1 MRRIVYLLMLLGMF
15 SCYEEADI
23 HVDDLEARYNL
34 EDDPSDP
41 VQHYIYEF
49 YQQYRTI
56 ILTKPT
62 IYDYKFNFS
71 QKNRI
76 DITAPEQDKDLLY
89 EGIQF
94 IEDVFIDIY
103 TPEFR
108 KRYFPMLIIM
118 ADTIRDAGWG
128 STEQRNSVSST
139 NFVAIGNIRKGFVSS
154 LTSDEIVKMRADI
167 NGSFWADYMMKAKG
181 WYTVDSAFY
190 KVSAD
195 DYGKVVIGMFDDTTL
210 EEIDFYEMGFISYDP
225 EASWIEPGFTQV
237 QNPREETDLSQ
248 WMRFI
253 FEKTPAEME
262 EICAKYPKMKQKYEV
277 LREGILAACD
287 FDIGKIGH

>member
-56 ILTKPT
+56 ILTNPT

-195 DYGKVVIGMFDDTTL
+195 DYGKVVVSVNRHFYQGKCDYFYISDNENFCHDCVISRI
-210 EEIDFYEMGFISYDP
+210 EERADAYIYELSIPCD
-225 EASWIEPGFTQV
+225 IE
-237 QNPREETDLSQ
+237 
-248 WMRFI
+248 
-253 FEKTPAEME
+253 
-262 EICAKYPKMKQKYEV
+262 
-277 LREGILAACD
+277 
-287 FDIGKIGH
+287 IGKLLGE